1 MWRRRPKNNNKAW
14 IKLSEAI
21 LNILGDCLS
30 VPCSQQDWWK
40 SSQPARCNY
49 NLTYLEVSQQ
59 TYVQTLLASLG
70 VAIGAKFRPSVM
82 GRGVFGRKIGVTY
95 RRNSPFQW
103 WGRGGGEGLWQIT
116 HSSYSTHKIPQTPWI
131 IVFPATLSL
140 QGHIISSTSPS
151 QKIFFLKNR
160 YFEEQIHLG
169 APAC

>member
-1 MWRRRPKNNNKAW
+1 MNKAFW
-14 IKLSEAI
+14 SHFETFWEIARKS
-21 LNILGDCLS
+21 LS

-40 SSQPARCNY
+40 SSQPARCTY
-49 NLTYLEVSQQ
+49 NLTYLEVFQQ

-70 VAIGAKFRPSVM
+70 VAIAAKFRSSVV

-103 WGRGGGEGLWQIT
+103 WERGGGKVYDKWPIAAILHIKSPQI
-116 HSSYSTHKIPQTPWI
+116 PWI
-131 IVFPATLSL
+131 IFFPATLSL

-151 QKIFFLKNR
+151 QQFFFRKIFWGTDP
-160 YFEEQIHLG
+160 LG